1 MRDDARD
8 DVREYLRV
16 LQDYLDGNGSLD
28 AALTAWRAVPI
39 EESEGEEA
47 DLEEDALLGFDREA
61 LHPAQQ
67 ARLDAFLQALER

>member
-8 DVREYLRV
+8 DVREYLRI
-16 LQDYLDGNGSLD
+16 LQDYLDGNALLD

-39 EESEGEEA
+39 EEAEAEED
-47 DLEEDALLGFDREA
+47 DLEEDALLGIDRGA